1 MLHPRGATHI
11 RHSLS
16 RSYGAILPSSLG
28 RGLSSTLPC
37 SGYLPV
43 SDYGTISHYTLLMVF
58 LDSVASMTSP
68 WPWSRV
74 DITSCRTF
82 LHGYRFK
89 RTIPTVRSPSL
100 LCHIKIITLVTC
112 SGILTGCPSTTLFSL
127 ALGST
132 NPGWINLFQETLDF
146 RCYGFSP

>member
-43 SDYGTISHYTLLMVF
+43 SDYGTINYYTPLMVF
-58 LDSVASMTSP
+58 LDSGASMTSP
-68 WPWSRV
+68 WPWPRI
-74 DITSCRTF
+74 DITSHRTL
-82 LHGYRFK
+82 LHGYGFK

-100 LCHIKIITLVTC
+100 LCHIKVLTLIIG

-132 NPGWINLFQETLDF
+132 NPGRINLPQET
-146 RCYGFSP
+146 